1 MTYGRFLSSILGLV
15 ALLWVLVTPQATPGY
30 WGWSII
36 GSAETQQGCEAQRM
50 ARLDWRWT
58 ICAEMKE

>member
-1 MTYGRFLSSILGLV
+1 MLF
-15 ALLWVLVTPQATPGY
+15 WVLVTPQATPGY

-58 ICAEMKE
+58 ICAELGE

>member
-1 MTYGRFLSSILGLV
+1 MTYGRLLFSALAL
-15 ALLWVLVTPQATPGY
+15 ATLLWVLVTPQATPGY

-36 GSAETQQGCEAQRM
+36 GAAGGKEGCEAQRM

-58 ICAEMKE
+58 ICAEMGE